1 MTVLT
6 ETLRLHALWLEGAE
20 GGKRAD
26 LTHANLTDAALR
38 GANLT
43 HARLRGAELTGA
55 NLTGAL
61 GLAS

>member
-43 HARLRGAELTGA
+43 APTNERYFFVA
-55 NLTGAL
+55 
-61 GLAS
+61 